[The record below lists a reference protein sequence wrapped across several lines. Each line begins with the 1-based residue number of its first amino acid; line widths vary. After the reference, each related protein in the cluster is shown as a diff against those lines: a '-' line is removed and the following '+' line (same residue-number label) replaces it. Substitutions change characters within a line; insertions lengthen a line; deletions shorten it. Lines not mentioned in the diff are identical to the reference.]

1 MALRPETLPEVEAR
15 FSRCRSPSRR
25 PDRGVRRG
33 PLGRAGVRES
43 CGRPPRGR
51 PDLRR
56 WRIVRTSG
64 FFPPVSFFSVG
75 MNLRPP
81 TFEVVLRPWSGTSLP
96 RRRLGKARDDQRR
109 QENRQSKG
117 KIVVRLRV
125 ARRHEVRDLGGL
137 QRHPGVES
145 RDRRAE
151 RGQAGNAAVA
161 PRRLQRGGSG
171 LAKLRYGPLH
181 APRGRK
187 RTLRPRQTALRR
199 QRLPERRGAGPE
211 TGVQRHTAFQ
221 GFEADRGACGALK
234 HRCPVAASDCAGRKE
249 CCRTASGWRPSALDK
264 HDRRL
269 FTPTP
274 WGSLSWKRGS
284 PFRRGSIAG
293 SATPTEKHYRRRLR
307 LGLVTVVAAALGCLR
322 AERRD
327 GFWLARSGC
336 ATDRRGRPTAPETG
350 CLRPRPGFAAQRR
363 SNRIFFLC
371 SED

>member
-1 MALRPETLPEVEAR
+1 MLSAFAATRPRRPPRASRTCRCSRILRATASGSTGPSPLANRSCQRLFPAR
-15 FSRCRSPSRR
+15 FLLLHRDESSTAN
-25 PDRGVRRG
+25 VR
-33 PLGRAGVRES
+33 
-43 CGRPPRGR
+43 GRPPAVER
-51 PDLRR
+51 PFLA
-56 WRIVRTSG
+56 
-64 FFPPVSFFSVG
+64 PP
-75 MNLRPP
+75 PA
-81 TFEVVLRPWSGTSLP
+81 
-96 RRRLGKARDDQRR
+96 GKARDDRRR
-109 QENRQSKG
+109 QEDRQSKG

-125 ARRHEVRDLGGL
+125 ARRHEVRDPGGL

-171 LAKLRYGPLH
+171 SAKLRYGPLH

-249 CCRTASGWRPSALDK
+249 CYRTAPGWRVWLSALDK

-307 LGLVTVVAAALGCLR
+307 LGLMTVVATALGCLR

-327 GFWLARSGC
+327 GFWLAWSGC
-336 ATDRRGRPTAPETG
+336 ATDRRGRPTTPETG
-350 CLRPRPGFAAQRR
+350 CLRPRPGLSRVCGAAPQQPD
-363 SNRIFFLC
+363 IFPLF
-371 SED
+371 